1 MMATATRG
9 GTAGVLE
16 EGALMDFFI
25 RPHYTLSRDW
35 AKETWQ
41 VPEWVAIFP
50 GRE

>member
-9 GTAGVLE
+9 GAVVLE
-16 EGALMDFFI
+16 DGALMDFFI

-50 GRE
+50 SRE